1 MSDTNMRTLIFEYKQ
16 SLRALKEMKAAI
28 EVKEELTELDLQDK
42 TLINSMINEM
52 EFVIQWMMSGRY
64 PDARRGADR
73 SGAYTLDP
81 KLLEA
86 VVPNRAVIEERK
98 LTADE
103 QWLLD
108 DVLGDLTKRERD
120 VFTLIRA
127 EGLSYEYTAELL
139 GISKSSVQTYLE
151 RAEHKIENRKNGSLF
166 LVS

>member
-1 MSDTNMRTLIFEYKQ
+1 M
-16 SLRALKEMKAAI
+16 KEMKAAI

-52 EFVIQWMMSGRY
+52 EFVIQWMMSGRH
-64 PDARRGADR
+64 PSARRGADR
-73 SGAYTLDP
+73 SGACTLDP

-86 VVPNRAVIEERK
+86 VVPNRAVTEERK

-108 DVLGDLTKRERD
+108 DVLGDLTKRERE
-120 VFTLIRA
+120 VFTLVRA
-127 EGLSYEYTAELL
+127 KGLSFEYTAELL
-139 GISKSSVQTYLE
+139 GVTKSSIQTYLE
-151 RAEHKIENRKNGSLF
+151 RAERKIEERKNGSLF

>member
-1 MSDTNMRTLIFEYKQ
+1 MRTLIYEYKQ

-28 EVKEELTELDLQDK
+28 EAKPELLEQDLQDK
-42 TLINSMINEM
+42 TLLNSMISET
-52 EFVIQWMMSGRY
+52 EFAIQWMVSGRN

-73 SGAYTLDP
+73 TGAYTLDP

-86 VVPNRAVIEERK
+86 VVPNRVASEERK

-108 DVLGDLTKRERD
+108 DVMGDLTQREKD
-120 VFTLIRA
+120 VFTLVKA
-127 EGLSYEYTAELL
+127 EGITFEYTAELL
-139 GISKSSVQTYLE
+139 GVSKSSVQTYLE
-151 RAEHKIENRKNGSLF
+151 RAERKIKNRKNGSLF

>member
-52 EFVIQWMMSGRY
+52 EFVIQWMMSGRN

-86 VVPNRAVIEERK
+86 VVPNRDVVEERK

-108 DVLGDLTKRERD
+108 DVLADLTKREKD
-120 VFTLIRA
+120 VFTLVRA
-127 EGLSYEYTAELL
+127 EGLSFEYTAELL
-139 GISKSSVQTYLE
+139 GITKSSIQTYLE
-151 RAEHKIENRKNGSLF
+151 RAERKIEDRKSGSLF

>member
-1 MSDTNMRTLIFEYKQ
+1 MSDTNMRTLIFEYKK
-16 SLRALKEMKAAI
+16 SLRILKEMKAAI

-81 KLLEA
+81 ELLEA
-86 VVPNRAVIEERK
+86 VVPNRAVTEERK

-108 DVLGDLTKRERD
+108 DVLADLTKREKD
-120 VFTLIRA
+120 VFTLVRA
-127 EGLSYEYTAELL
+127 EGLSFEYTAELL

-151 RAEHKIENRKNGSLF
+151 RAERKIEDRKNGSLF

>member
-1 MSDTNMRTLIFEYKQ
+1 MKDINMRTLIFEYKQ
-16 SLRALKEMKAAI
+16 SLRALKEMKATI

-52 EFVIQWMMSGRY
+52 EFVIQWMVSGRY

-86 VVPNRAVIEERK
+86 VVPNRAVIEDRK
-98 LTADE
+98 LTTDE
-103 QWLLD
+103 QWLLE

-139 GISKSSVQTYLE
+139 GITKSSVQTYLE
-151 RAEHKIENRKNGSLF
+151 RAELKIEDRKNGSLF